1 MTTVTAKHAT
11 ARRTD
16 TVGLM
21 ARLTSLVEAAGMLA
35 VAGAM
40 ALCINAML

>member
-1 MTTVTAKHAT
+1 MTTVTASRPATRRTAT
-11 ARRTD
+11 A
-16 TVGLM
+16 GLM
-21 ARLTSLVEAAGMLA
+21 TRLTSLVEAAGMLA